1 MDIQK
6 RIEDLT
12 KGNKALLSACYENW
26 ENLSSQ
32 FIEEANSYLSRSGEY
47 IRSLQ
52 SVLDAAKKQCGEDI
66 VVSNVSPFV
75 AGVVRVEYSYKDE
88 REFVFPHVTL
98 VSIDQ
103 DREQHTN
110 SGKNPELFAPVGRS
124 PQH

>member
-6 RIEDLT
+6 RIEDL
-12 KGNKALLSACYENW
+12 KKDNKALLSACYESW

-47 IRSLQ
+47 IKSLQ

-75 AGVVRVEYSYKDE
+75 AGVVKVEYSYEDE
-88 REFVFPHVTL
+88 PEFVFPHVTL
-98 VSIDQ
+98 ISIDQ
-103 DREQHTN
+103 DREQHSNPGEN
-110 SGKNPELFAPVGRS
+110 SELLAPVGRS
-124 PQH
+124 PQR